1 MVKFKE
7 RWDQIKH
14 TRDRGFHRYYGPLYS
29 VVSGWNT
36 FYVVIDRNR
45 LTDYLENEAM
55 GTIGQVFVTK
65 AEGLHS
71 AHQYPSIMED

>member
-14 TRDRGFHRYYGPLYS
+14 TRDWGFHRLYGPLYS
-29 VVSGWNT
+29 VLSVWNT
-36 FYVVIDRNR
+36 FYVVIDKNR
-45 LTDYLENEAM
+45 LTDSLKQEAL

-65 AEGLHS
+65 A
-71 AHQYPSIMED
+71 